1 MPDENPDD
9 LTDSLHDPPAAPD
22 ELPDY
27 LVDAIERQNPDR
39 LRLVSNYALSLAGW
53 KERQADQEVSKQA
66 EQDPDEVPEE
76 WDEDDWE
83 EAKEEAIDKA
93 GIDSTKG
100 TITTKTINGNDYYYL
115 QWREGEK
122 IKSQYIS
129 PVNPSSSD

>member
-1 MPDENPDD
+1 MADD
-9 LTDSLHDPPAAPD
+9 LTDSLRDSPIPPD

-27 LVDAIERQNPDR
+27 LVDAIDRQDPDR

-53 KERQADQEVSKQA
+53 KERQAEQEVSEQA
-66 EQDPDEVPEE
+66 EQDPDEVPDE

-83 EAKEEAIDKA
+83 AVKEEAVDKA
-93 GIDSTKG
+93 GIASTKG

-129 PVNPSSSD
+129 PVSPSSSE

>member
-1 MPDENPDD
+1 MPDEHPDD
-9 LTDSLHDPPAAPD
+9 LTDSLRDSPPAPD

-27 LVDAIERQNPDR
+27 LVDAIERQDPDR

-53 KERQADQEVSKQA
+53 KERQTEQEVSEQA
-66 EQDPDEVPEE
+66 EQESDEVPDG

-93 GIDSTKG
+93 GIAPMKG
-100 TITTKTINGNDYYYL
+100 TITTKTISGNDYYYL

-122 IKSQYIS
+122 IKSKYIA
-129 PVNPSSSD
+129 PANPS